1 MSGPNNTASL
11 ISLRSQP
18 WQSTPHP
25 KLQASRQRVAYE
37 RAPCFILLPS
47 GCGHHHIMH
56 VTCHVHACKVRF
68 IRSRCQ
74 PVTQGSTRR
83 EEFAY
88 VHLDLAN
95 AASPR
100 IVVSSRSRSRSRPAG
115 APLLSRPS
123 VAALAILIIGVGT
136 PRLQKFNR
144 FQPYPPRPHLDFGA
158 YLSHVLVTKIPSG
171 CPAGTVS
178 SNKSS

>member
-25 KLQASRQRVAYE
+25 KLQASRQRVASE

-68 IRSRCQ
+68 IRSSCQ

-95 AASPR
+95 AASPGI
-100 IVVSSRSRSRSRPAG
+100 IVSSRSRSRPAG